1 MSRICDLIAEKKPR
15 SGNNISH
22 SNRKT
27 RRDFKPNLQVFT
39 LQSEALKRIVRLRL
53 AASTIRTIDKNNGL
67 DSFLLKVK
75 NKKLTTLGKRLK
87 KDIICVKQNTI

>member
-1 MSRICDLIAEKKPR
+1 MSRICDLIADKKPR
-15 SGNNISH
+15 SGNNVSH

-39 LQSEALKRIVRLRL
+39 LQSDALKRIVRLRL

-67 DSFLLKVK
+67 DGFLVKVK
-75 NKKLTTLGKRLK
+75 AKRLTILGKRLK
-87 KDIICVKQNTI
+87 KDIISVKQNTI